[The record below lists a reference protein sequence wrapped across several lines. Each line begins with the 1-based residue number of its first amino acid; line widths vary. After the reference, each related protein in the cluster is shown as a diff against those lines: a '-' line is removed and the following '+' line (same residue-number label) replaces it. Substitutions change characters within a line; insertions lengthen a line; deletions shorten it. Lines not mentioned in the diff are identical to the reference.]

1 MSAKLGVAQAHPG
14 AGEAWRRQQN
24 GSAPQA
30 GKPRISGG
38 NLMTWANNSPGHGGH
53 RPLTYR
59 GSLGSRRA
67 PPTTQKERKHNPGTA
82 PLLTTHTSPPITIRP
97 PNAHA
102 RVFRECKRPQTG
114 RMRRGRGG
122 GGGEGHDL
130 VCGAWIDTAALAVG
144 GDTRR
149 SLWHSPG
156 RHCGRQM
163 NIGGAGGVPV
173 VAIRLGGRRRRLV
186 ECLGVEEPNRSQ
198 HTAAAADPQH
208 WTSTSP
214 RQPPH

>member
-1 MSAKLGVAQAHPG
+1 MHTGSVQGDCTGRVQGRRCRERGGWLHAVRVSGSLNHRVAPPAATSASRGVAVSAKLGVAQAHPG

-38 NLMTWANNSPGHGGH
+38 NLMAWANNSPGHGGH

-82 PLLTTHTSPPITIRP
+82 PLLTTHNSPPITIRP
-97 PNAHA
+97 PHAHA
-102 RVFRECKRPQTG
+102 RVFRECTRPQTG

-122 GGGEGHDL
+122 GGRGRARFGVWRVDRHSCACGRWGHTL
-130 VCGAWIDTAALAVG
+130 VTVALTRAAL
-144 GDTRR
+144 R
-149 SLWHSPG
+149 
-156 RHCGRQM
+156 
-163 NIGGAGGVPV
+163 
-173 VAIRLGGRRRRLV
+173 
-186 ECLGVEEPNRSQ
+186 
-198 HTAAAADPQH
+198 
-208 WTSTSP
+208 
-214 RQPPH
+214 